1 MDGMNAGVGIT
12 GAKGGLVVNVSLRS
26 RSSPDVACRGSLIVV
41 IDWNR
46 RHGWCRDTFFVVT
59 EIINCTF
66 KSRGLLYREGN
77 LKVYPISLLINVS
90 GVELFL
96 GAVRQVIL
104 VGVVLGWITGLN
116 NVLDVGDARDVVK
129 W

>member
-1 MDGMNAGVGIT
+1 MAEI
-12 GAKGGLVVNVSLRS
+12 VS
-26 RSSPDVACRGSLIVV
+26 
-41 IDWNR
+41 W
-46 RHGWCRDTFFVVT
+46 T
-59 EIINCTF
+59 IN
-66 KSRGLLYREGN
+66 SRGLLQREEN
-77 LKVYPISLLINVS
+77 LKVYPISLSIIVP

-116 NVLDVGDARDVVK
+116 NLSDVEDARDLVK